1 MHELLTLCAPDRQ
14 DYNGDYQDPLWQD
27 PINQNTSDVK
37 KIQQKD
43 LFSLKSV
50 FAENI
55 NGSYQEVIL
64 IIFSKSTILY
74 IQKSINSN

>member
-1 MHELLTLCAPDRQ
+1 MPLTGLQ
-14 DYNGDYQDPLWQD
+14 WGLQDPLWQD

-64 IIFSKSTILY
+64 IEGGKFEVSDLTSSDVRVTL
-74 IQKSINSN
+74 